1 MTTRTMPATHMER
14 CKDLA
19 GLEKPCQECLVAG
32 VSMRGRREDNR
43 CSIHGMRWWDEGIIK
58 VVDARFASLRV
69 KHDWRLV
76 ASSGEHPMDH
86 IYECERCSTRCRGD
100 LIPAM
105 GSCVL
110 TDGDALDEAIAACG
124 YVQRLERRSDDSWKA
139 NLYQPAMHLGEVI
152 ERGVGKTSREAK
164 SAALWQAVF
173 GGSNGP
179 A

>member
-43 CSIHGMRWWDEGIIK
+43 CSIHGRRWWDEGIIK

-100 LIPAM
+100 LIPAR

-124 YVQRLERRSDDSWKA
+124 YVQRIYPPDDVGFAVQLFFNDEFPGTYA
-139 NLYQPAMHLGEVI
+139 NVTG
-152 ERGVGKTSREAK
+152 RGTTPREAK
-164 SAALWQAVF
+164 SAALWTAIL
-173 GGSNGP
+173 GGT
-179 A
+179 